1 MVNPKSAEPAK
12 PGISL
17 PERLRLGTRDLH
29 AQTERTGAMAD
40 LLAGRLSRPG
50 YCAMLRNLHAIYAAL
65 EAALDAAMQRQPAD
79 AAVLR
84 LHAEP
89 LRRAAALAADLDT
102 LHGPQWRPDLPLQPA
117 AQAYAQRLQAL
128 SHAQSPAQSPAQ
140 SLSLV
145 AHVYVRYLG
154 DLHGGQIL
162 KRLVARSLGL
172 VGDSGTQFYAFGDET
187 QVLALRQGLRLALG
201 SLGLNSADSDAVVT
215 EARWAFVQHQQ
226 LFTEL
231 ADAA

>member
-1 MVNPKSAEPAK
+1 MPRCSAN
-12 PGISL
+12 
-17 PERLRLGTRDLH
+17 R
-29 AQTERTGAMAD
+29 QTPPCCACT
-40 LLAGRLSRPG
+40 LSRCGAQPRWRLTWTR
-50 YCAMLRNLHAIYAAL
+50 CTARNGAPTC
-65 EAALDAAMQRQPAD
+65 RCN
-79 AAVLR
+79 R
-84 LHAEP
+84 S
-89 LRRAAALAADLDT
+89 
-102 LHGPQWRPDLPLQPA
+102 
-117 AQAYAQRLQAL
+117 QAYAQRLQAL
-128 SHAQSPAQSPAQ
+128 SHAQSPAQAPAQ

-172 VGDSGTQFYAFGDET
+172 VGDSGTHFYAFGDET